1 MHLLKIYWTLLF
13 LVFRKCTVH
22 NMHYLSYYICGKNN
36 DCFVGT
42 ILTDLSK
49 AYDSYGVTKNS
60 LKEILNYH
68 SRRKQRTKISSSISR
83 LYDIITGVPQ
93 GSIFGSLL
101 FGIFVNVL
109 LLLIK
114 RFHVCNF
121 ADGNSSLI
129 IPN

>member
-1 MHLLKIYWTLLF
+1 
-13 LVFRKCTVH
+13 
-22 NMHYLSYYICGKNN
+22 MHYLSYYICGKNN
-36 DCFVGT
+36 NCFVGT

-60 LKEILNYH
+60 LKEILNYL
-68 SRRKQRTKISSSISR
+68 SSRKQRTKISSSISR

-93 GSIFGSLL
+93 GSILGSLL

-114 RFHVCNF
+114 RFYVCNF
-121 ADGNSSLI
+121 ADDNSSLI

>member
-1 MHLLKIYWTLLF
+1 
-13 LVFRKCTVH
+13 
-22 NMHYLSYYICGKNN
+22 MHYLSYYICGKNN

-93 GSIFGSLL
+93 GSILGSLL